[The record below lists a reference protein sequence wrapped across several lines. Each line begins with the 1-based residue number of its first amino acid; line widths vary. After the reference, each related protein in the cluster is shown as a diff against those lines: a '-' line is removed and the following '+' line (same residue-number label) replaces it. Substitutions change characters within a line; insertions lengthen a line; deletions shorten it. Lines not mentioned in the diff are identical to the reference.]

1 MKKNRTYVIGHK
13 NPDSDSICSA
23 IAYARLCQRQG
34 RNDVIAA
41 RAGNVNRQT
50 EYVLRQL
57 ALPAPLLLA
66 DVYPRV
72 RDVIGEAVVTVA
84 ADAPLAHAL
93 ELFHAHGIRL
103 LPVVDEDR
111 YPLGLL
117 VLKRVSE
124 RFLIPAEEREIRKV
138 LTSPQALLT
147 CLRAT
152 AEHLVTAEKIAE
164 LDLYV
169 GAMAEATFAAKL
181 AGADP
186 RRVVLITGD
195 RPEIQRQGVAM
206 GVRVLIVTG
215 QLPVAPEIV
224 ESARRNGVCVL
235 VTAFDSATSA
245 WLTRL
250 STPVHCLVGGE
261 TPTIGIDDRVDD
273 LRVRLLHGREPGLVV
288 LDGDG
293 RVTGVA
299 TKTSLLS
306 PSSVKLILVDHNEHS
321 QAVAGADKVE
331 IVEVIDHHRLGNF
344 HTDQPIRFINQPLG
358 STCTLVATLY
368 QQAGID
374 PEADMAGLLLAGLL
388 SDTVI
393 LKSPTTTLVDR
404 QMAVWLGDL
413 AGLDSSVFGA
423 QIFAAGS
430 SLGAYPTPRD
440 LLLADFKEFGAGD
453 EGFGIGQVEVVSFAE
468 FRQMSE
474 QLRRELELLRKERR
488 LGLTGLLVTD
498 IVQGDSLL
506 LAVGRRELSTLM
518 GYPRVEEGLFEL
530 KGVLS
535 RKKQLVPHL
544 LKVFKTA
551 AGLL

>member
-1 MKKNRTYVIGHK
+1 MKKSRTYVIGHK

-34 RNDVIAA
+34 RSEVVAA

-50 EYVLRQL
+50 EFILGQL
-57 ALPAPLLLA
+57 AQPTPLLLA

-72 RDVIGEAVVTVA
+72 RDVIGDQVITVA
-84 ADAPLAHAL
+84 AAAPLAQAL
-93 ELFHAHGIRL
+93 ELFHAHGIRM
-103 LPVVDEDR
+103 LPVVDDDR
-111 YPLGLL
+111 RPLGLL
-117 VLKRVSE
+117 AMKQVSE
-124 RFLIPAEEREIRKV
+124 RFLVPAQEQEIRKV
-138 LTSPQALLT
+138 LTSPQALQK

-152 AEHLVTAEKIAE
+152 AEHLVDAETIEE
-164 LDLYV
+164 LNLYV
-169 GAMAEATFAAKL
+169 GAMAEATFAAKI

-186 RRVVLITGD
+186 RRVILITGD
-195 RPEIQRQGVAM
+195 RPDIQRQGVAM

-224 ESARRNGVCVL
+224 ASARRNGVSVL
-235 VTAFDSATSA
+235 VTPFDSATSA

-250 STPVHCLVGGE
+250 STPVHCLVSGA
-261 TPTIGIDDRVDD
+261 TPTIGCDDRVDD

-299 TKTSLLS
+299 TKTSLLT
-306 PSSVKLILVDHNEHS
+306 PSAVKLILVDHNELS

-331 IVEVIDHHRLGNF
+331 ILEVIDHHRLGNF

-358 STCTLVATLY
+358 STSTLVATLY
-368 QQAGID
+368 QQAGLD
-374 PEADMAGLLLAGLL
+374 PEAEVAGLLLAGLL

-393 LKSPTTTLVDR
+393 LKSPTTTAVDR
-404 QMAVWLGDL
+404 QMAVWLGEL
-413 AGLDSSVFGA
+413 AGLEPSAFGA
-423 QIFAAGS
+423 RIFAAGS
-430 SLGAYPTPRD
+430 ALGAYPTPRD
-440 LLLADFKEFGAGD
+440 LLLADFKEFGSGD
-453 EGFGIGQVEVVSFAE
+453 EGFGIGQVEVVSFDE
-468 FRQMSE
+468 FHQMRDR
-474 QLRRELELLRKERR
+474 LRNDLELLRKERR

-518 GYPRVEEGLFEL
+518 GYPRVEDGLFEL

-551 AGLL
+551 AGLA